1 MTDNWAKILR
11 FWPVALGFVAL
22 IAAGVKVQFQVEGI
36 QQDIAE
42 IRKNRESEVNQW
54 RRINGNGQELVE
66 HRGRLKEIEK
76 HMTPAAIQ
84 KWGQVQ
90 ATVAEDHQLLSD
102 HLRNHR

>member
-22 IAAGVKVQFQVEGI
+22 VAAGVKVQFQVEGI

-54 RRINGNGQELVE
+54 RRINTNGQEIVE
-66 HRGRLKEIEK
+66 HRGRLEEIEK
-76 HMTPAAIQ
+76 HVTVEA
-84 KWGQVQ
+84 VQ
-90 ATVAEDHQLLSD
+90 AWGALRQQFREDHQDLQE
-102 HLRNHR
+102 HLRNHP